1 MVSHPVRH
9 VVIPL
14 TQAAESAGVHDE
26 LADTDQH
33 GDHPDVADEDD
44 RDQRDDPG
52 CRREATFERA
62 TDRPLG
68 HDGAHEGACNRRRV
82 NVARQNTP

>member
-1 MVSHPVRH
+1 MVDHPARD
-9 VVIPL
+9 VVVPL
-14 TQAAESAGVHDE
+14 TQAAQSTGVHDE

-33 GDHPDVADEDD
+33 GDHPDVADEHD
-44 RDQRDDPG
+44 RDQRNDAR

-62 TDRPLG
+62 TDRSLG
-68 HDGAHEGACNRRRV
+68 DHGAHEGACNRRRV